1 MKINSPFRILVFF
14 ISVLTF
20 STPFVTIAQ
29 QNSVMLEAGSNAA
42 QNANIV
48 ATAAKIA
55 AEQDVSSDTNK
66 IFWFGAGF
74 AAFAIGCPIG
84 GCVGCGVGSIVD
96 PSYFYDTPG
105 QRMGSIIG
113 LTTGVLIP
121 IIRIYNHLPHPPP
134 ERLIGKSPE
143 YIEFYTDAYKSKTR
157 SLRTKLAAAGAV
169 TGCTGC
175 GLMTLGCLVS
185 TDW

>member
-1 MKINSPFRILVFF
+1 MKINSPFRPLVFF

-20 STPFVTIAQ
+20 STPFFAIAQ
-29 QNSVMLEAGSNAA
+29 QNSVMRDTGSNGV
-42 QNANIV
+42 QNANTV
-48 ATAAKIA
+48 AMAAKVA

-96 PSYFYDTPG
+96 PSHFFDSTG
-105 QRMGSIIG
+105 QGIGCMAG
-113 LTTGVLIP
+113 LTVGVLIP

-143 YIEFYTDAYKSKTR
+143 YVEFYTDTYKAKTR
-157 SLRTKLAAAGAV
+157 SLRTKLAAAGAA
-169 TGCTGC
+169 TGC
-175 GLMTLGCLVS
+175 GLGILGCLVS
-185 TDW
+185 EW

>member
-1 MKINSPFRILVFF
+1 MRD
-14 ISVLTF
+14 T
-20 STPFVTIAQ
+20 
-29 QNSVMLEAGSNAA
+29 GSNGV
-42 QNANIV
+42 QNANTV
-48 ATAAKIA
+48 AMAAKVA

-96 PSYFYDTPG
+96 PSHFFDSTG
-105 QRMGSIIG
+105 QGIGCMAG
-113 LTTGVLIP
+113 LTVGVLIP

-143 YIEFYTDAYKSKTR
+143 YVEFYTDTYKAKTR
-157 SLRTKLAAAGAV
+157 SLRTKLAAAGAA
-169 TGCTGC
+169 TGC
-175 GLMTLGCLVS
+175 GLGILGCLVS
-185 TDW
+185 EW